1 MRGGQ
6 AGCTV
11 LFRLLKNDVNPDLH
25 FHFVTCSRLG
35 PALEV
40 TDLWISH
47 VADRNA
53 ASGPWKGVGFVAF
66 FFLGGGVSQPIQER
80 ISFYFLSHH
89 FLQHVSS

>member
-11 LFRLLKNDVNPDLH
+11 LFRLLKNYVNPDLH
-25 FHFVTCSRLG
+25 FHFVTCSRLD
-35 PALEV
+35 PAVEV

-53 ASGPWKGVGFVAF
+53 ASGPWKGAGFVGV
-66 FFLGGGVSQPIQER
+66 FLGGGSANPFKKE
-80 ISFYFLSHH
+80 
-89 FLQHVSS
+89 

>member
-11 LFRLLKNDVNPDLH
+11 LFRLIKNDVNPDLH
-25 FHFVTCSRLG
+25 FRFVTCSRLG

-47 VADRNA
+47 RNA
-53 ASGPWKGVGFVAF
+53 ASGPWKGAGLLG
-66 FFLGGGVSQPIQER
+66 FFLGGGQPTHSR
-80 ISFYFLSHH
+80 KNKLLFS
-89 FLQHVSS
+89 